1 VVGHLLV
8 VRPEAFMHRHAQAL
22 VLVVGALLASSCSNT
37 DARSVPAQPSFISAS
52 FATIT
57 TTSSTVTAQPVSNP
71 SCPSITPFKV
81 DGGIVVT
88 PNGSSNVNIDD
99 VRFRFTDTSG
109 LQTPQITLPML
120 PVTIA
125 APNPVPPV
133 GSATAG
139 SSTTLPLTFGIGC
152 GTGKQ
157 GTITLIVDMSDDRGR
172 RGSQQLTMNVR

>member
-1 VVGHLLV
+1 
-8 VRPEAFMHRHAQAL
+8 MHRHAQAV
-22 VLVVGALLASSCSNT
+22 VLVVGALFASSCGNT
-37 DARSVPAQPSFISAS
+37 DARSVPAQPSFVSAS
-52 FATIT
+52 FVTIT
-57 TTSSTVTAQPVSNP
+57 PTSSTVTAQPVSNP
-71 SCPSITPFKV
+71 SCPSIPPFKV

-88 PNGSSNVNIDD
+88 PNGSSNVTIDD
-99 VRFRFTDTSG
+99 VRFRFTDTFG

-133 GSATAG
+133 GSATA
-139 SSTTLPLTFGIGC
+139 TTLPLTFGIGC

-157 GTITLIVDMSDDRGR
+157 GTITLIVDTSDGRGR